1 MSGVMWS
8 NGAAGQSYP
17 GQVTPPIDL
26 SDMLNPAFAIVA
38 QRAKAA
44 GWREAIEALRRV
56 VDANLVRDYP
66 DGAKITLELAAW
78 LESLAP
84 KETP

>member
-1 MSGVMWS
+1 MWS

-17 GQVTPPIDL
+17 GQVTPSIDL

-38 QRAKAA
+38 ARA
-44 GWREAIEALRRV
+44 
-56 VDANLVRDYP
+56 
-66 DGAKITLELAAW
+66 
-78 LESLAP
+78 